1 MLLACL
7 VLGVVAPAA
16 AAAPRADESGWI
28 ASHHTV
34 AEAAA
39 TRRATARKRAP
50 APARRVTAPG
60 RRAVLRAPARAR
72 ARVVHRRVYL
82 RHASLLR

>member
-16 AAAPRADESGWI
+16 ASTPRVDESGWI
-28 ASHHTV
+28 ASRHAV
-34 AEAAA
+34 AGAAV

-50 APARRVTAPG
+50 MPAPRVAAPG

-72 ARVVHRRVYL
+72 ARVVHRRVYQ
-82 RHASLLR
+82 RHVSLLR